1 MVAVTLENASVIVD
15 AALAKARALG
25 LQPMTVV
32 VLDAG
37 GHAVALKREDG
48 SGILRVEIATGKAWG
63 ALALGTGS
71 RVLSDRVASGA
82 PGAAF
87 AGAIAAASG
96 GRVVPVPG
104 GVLIR
109 DGAGAVVGAVG
120 VSGDLSDKDEDCA
133 VAGIA
138 AAGLSA
144 DTGAKPS

>member
-1 MVAVTLENASVIVD
+1 MPVTLAQASLIVD
-15 AALAKARALG
+15 AALAAARAAG
-25 LQPMTVV
+25 LAPMTVV
-32 VLDAG
+32 VLDPG

-71 RVLSDRVASGA
+71 RVLADRVSSGA

-109 DGAGAVVGAVG
+109 AGDGSPIGAVG
-120 VSGDLSDKDEDCA
+120 VSGDVSDKDEDCA

-138 AAGLSA
+138 AAGLAA
-144 DTGAKPS
+144 DTGAKPA